1 MTNTYNAGDARIY
14 GVEGDIS
21 ARFGGLTLSAAGT
34 YVDAKLTTDFCQVD
48 NVTKNIVCV
57 PGTPPAAAKGM
68 RLPVQP
74 HFKGNATARYEFP
87 VSNATGFVQAA
98 GFYQGGTRSFLTD
111 ADFAAVGPTKGFG
124 TVDFSAGLKWAS
136 WRIEA
141 YIQNAFDKRG
151 ALSLNT
157 ACATQI
163 CGQFSR
169 VYPVKPQI
177 FGIKAGVDF

>member
-1 MTNTYNAGDARIY
+1 M
-14 GVEGDIS
+14 
-21 ARFGGLTLSAAGT
+21 
-34 YVDAKLTTDFCQVD
+34 
-48 NVTKNIVCV
+48 
-57 PGTPPAAAKGM
+57 
-68 RLPVQP
+68 
-74 HFKGNATARYEFP
+74 
-87 VSNATGFVQAA
+87 
-98 GFYQGGTRSFLTD
+98 GGTR
-111 ADFAAVGPTKGFG
+111 GF
-124 TVDFSAGLKWAS
+124 TTFDFSAGFKRDN

-157 ACATQI
+157 ACVTQI